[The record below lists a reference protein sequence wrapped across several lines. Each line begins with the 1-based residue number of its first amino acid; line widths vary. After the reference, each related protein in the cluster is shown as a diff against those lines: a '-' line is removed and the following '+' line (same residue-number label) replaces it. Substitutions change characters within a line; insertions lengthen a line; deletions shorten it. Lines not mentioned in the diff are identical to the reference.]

1 MADVFLRDM
10 CLEDGKAMT
19 ARVFIDGEAGTTGLQ
34 IRARLD
40 SRADVRLIRLGE
52 AERKDPAA
60 RAGAL
65 NEADL
70 AILCLPDEAAREA
83 VAMIENP
90 ATRVI
95 DASTAYR
102 TDPDWTYGFPE
113 LDRAQTAKVKA
124 AKRVS
129 NPGCY
134 PTGAIALI
142 RPLVAAGLL
151 PADFPVTVNAVSGYS
166 GGGKA
171 LIRRYEDAGTPDHL
185 KNAYRAYALGLAHK
199 HLPEMRVHAGL
210 ARTPLFVPAVGNYYK
225 GMLVQVPLQ
234 LWALP
239 GRPSPDD
246 LRQALAE
253 HYRGQDFVGVA
264 AAEESA
270 GLEGLDPEGLNGTND
285 MRLHVF
291 GNGAGDQAVLAAVL
305 DNLGKGASGAAV
317 QNMNLMLGL
326 DPQAG
331 LAERLAA

>member
-1 MADVFLRDM
+1 
-10 CLEDGKAMT
+10 MT
-19 ARVFIDGEAGTTGLQ
+19 AKVFIDGEAGTTGLQ
-34 IRARLD
+34 IRARLEA
-40 SRADVRLIRLGE
+40 RGDVSLIRLGE

-60 RAGAL
+60 RKRAL

-70 AILCLPDEAAREA
+70 AILCLPDDAAREA
-83 VAMIENP
+83 VGLIDNP
-90 ATRVI
+90 ETRVI

-102 TDPDWTYGFPE
+102 TDPAWTYGFPE
-113 LDRAQTAKVKA
+113 MDAEQTARVQA

-151 PADFPVTVNAVSGYS
+151 PKAFPVTVNAVSGYS

-171 LIRRYEDAGTPDHL
+171 LIRRYEDPAAADAL

-199 HLPEMRVHAGL
+199 HLPEMRVHGGL
-210 ARTPLFVPAVGNYYK
+210 EHAPLFVPAVGNYYK

-239 GRPSPDD
+239 GKPRPAD
-246 LRQALAE
+246 LRAVLAE
-253 HYRGQDFVGVA
+253 HFAGEAFVSVA
-264 AAEESA
+264 AAEECA

-285 MRLHVF
+285 MRLYVF
-291 GNGAGDQAVLAAVL
+291 GNAAGDQAVLAAVL

-331 LAERLAA
+331 LAHRLAA